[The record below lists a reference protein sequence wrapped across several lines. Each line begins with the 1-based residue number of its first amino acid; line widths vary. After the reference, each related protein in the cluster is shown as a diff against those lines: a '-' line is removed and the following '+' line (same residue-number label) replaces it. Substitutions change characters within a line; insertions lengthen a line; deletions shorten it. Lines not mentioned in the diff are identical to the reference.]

1 MDMMRDE
8 DPGSELPAILG
19 AVSRELSALGDMG
32 ADLQSVLSPLAHA
45 HGNLRQLTGE
55 VGHVPG
61 SEEIQALDLFTQ
73 RLFVLADFLTALAPT
88 VSPGSRADLRQ
99 ALGAV
104 SLSDVAKRLGSAAA
118 VEEMP
123 VDTGALE
130 LFGDES

>member
-1 MDMMRDE
+1 MDMMCDE
-8 DPGSELPAILG
+8 DPASELPAILG

-45 HGNLRQLTGE
+45 HGNLRQLSGD

-88 VSPGSRADLRQ
+88 VSPGSRADLRR
-99 ALGAV
+99 ALSVV
-104 SLSDVAKRLGSAAA
+104 SLSDVARRLGSEATAQ
-118 VEEMP
+118 EMP
-123 VDTGALE
+123 ADTGALE
-130 LFGDES
+130 LFGDEP

>member
-8 DPGSELPAILG
+8 DPEAELPAILG

-45 HGNLRQLTGE
+45 HGNLRQLSGE

-88 VSPGSRADLRQ
+88 VSPGSRAGLRR
-99 ALGAV
+99 ALSAV
-104 SLSDVAKRLGSAAA
+104 SLSDVARRLGSVAA

-130 LFGDES
+130 LFGDDP

>member
-1 MDMMRDE
+1 MDMMCDE
-8 DPGSELPAILG
+8 DPEAELPAILG

-45 HGNLRQLTGE
+45 HGNLRQLSGE

-73 RLFVLADFLTALAPT
+73 RLFVLADFLTALAST
-88 VSPGSRADLRQ
+88 VSPGSRADLRR
-99 ALGAV
+99 ALSVV
-104 SLSDVAKRLGSAAA
+104 SLSDVARRLGSLAAT
-118 VEEMP
+118 EEMA

-130 LFGDES
+130 LFGDEP

>member
-8 DPGSELPAILG
+8 DPASELPAILG

-45 HGNLRQLTGE
+45 HGNLRQLSGDA
-55 VGHVPG
+55 GHVPG

-88 VSPGSRADLRQ
+88 VSQGSRADLRQ
-99 ALGAV
+99 ALGVV
-104 SLSDVAKRLGSAAA
+104 SLSDVARRLGSAAS
-118 VEEMP
+118 EEIS

-130 LFGDES
+130 LFGDDP

>member
-1 MDMMRDE
+1 MDMMCDE

-19 AVSRELSALGDMG
+19 AVSRELVALGDMG
-32 ADLQSVLSPLAHA
+32 ADLQSVLSPLAQA
-45 HGNLRQLTGE
+45 HGNLRQP
-55 VGHVPG
+55 PG

-104 SLSDVAKRLGSAAA
+104 SLSDVARRLGSAAA
-118 VEEMP
+118 EEIP

-130 LFGDES
+130 LFGDEP